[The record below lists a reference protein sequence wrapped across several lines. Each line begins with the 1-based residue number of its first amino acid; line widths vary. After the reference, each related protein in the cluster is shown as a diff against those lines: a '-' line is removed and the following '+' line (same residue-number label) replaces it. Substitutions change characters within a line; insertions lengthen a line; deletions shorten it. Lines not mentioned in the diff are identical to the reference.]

1 MHRGTHQPALPALT
15 ADLLREHGLLVD
27 NVFAVLWR
35 RVGMDTRLNLAGF
48 EKRSGTPAPRLV
60 FSLMLWVWLKV
71 GSIGWFAR
79 ESLHVFC
86 AAEKDALY
94 GMMNR
99 EDWDWRRL
107 HQALALKAVRTPR
120 SSDGPKA
127 LVLDDSIK
135 TRHGKKMPGVSS
147 PFDHPSGRH
156 VMGQQV
162 LTLGLSG
169 ENGFVPLDSEL
180 FVSSAKARGLRQ
192 PFKDGRR
199 IVAKRYRVAV
209 GQAKP
214 PMARAMVRRAARAA
228 DYLLADAW
236 FGHRPTI
243 RMAEESLLTAV
254 LRMQKDRAK
263 YRLAELRQGQ
273 TAHRELD
280 ARARYRACAKGH
292 WDKIPGQPF
301 QAKAVDVELD
311 PRESPK
317 AAERW
322 IKVRLLFVRGI
333 AEGEKARAGKHDWAL
348 FLSTDPGLGPQRI
361 LERYALRW
369 AMEVYFKEAQ
379 QHLGFLKEPSNHYAA
394 YVASIHLAAV
404 RCCRLAIAKAAQPAG
419 GVADI
424 RKMIS
429 ANAQQISLATQLWQV
444 FRAVIAG
451 ALDELKALPGDAATL
466 VMETIDSH
474 MQGFFVQA
482 LRLDPRTLRLEAT

>member
-35 RVGMDTRLNLAGF
+35 RVGMDTRLNRAGF

-71 GSIGWFAR
+71 GAIGGFAR
-79 ESLHVFC
+79 ESLPVFC

-243 RMAEESLLTAV
+243 RMA
-254 LRMQKDRAK
+254 
-263 YRLAELRQGQ
+263 
-273 TAHRELD
+273 
-280 ARARYRACAKGH
+280 
-292 WDKIPGQPF
+292 
-301 QAKAVDVELD
+301 DVELD

-333 AEGEKARAGKHDWAL
+333 AEGEKARAGKHDWAV